1 MEWRTGRKLAHLK
14 QYFFLDQM
22 KESFFDRAIVVE
34 AKVLSVGVK
43 ALVVKCEITKVYCG
57 SKALVG
63 TTFSDYNSKR
73 RGPVPLLVVGET
85 GIWTLVKN
93 KNEIIP
99 ASDDSFG
106 GGINRIRK
114 SMEVLHVDYNQ
125 YVQLAEEIGSIYHME
140 PKQRIHKVREDVNSD
155 IPTIAYWAA
164 SVFPRF
170 FDGKNVVR
178 VMWDVRKTPLKTV
191 AATLVVSKFLNDWDP
206 EAWNPSKE
214 RLEDLQH
221 CVQLKMT
228 NDEGYTLLRDLESEI
243 TGGDWVD
250 QKTAVQLLESARDNP
265 SMDDWLKERF
275 SDLLKEYL
283 AKSQG
288 GEKAKKR

>member
-1 MEWRTGRKLAHLK
+1 
-14 QYFFLDQM
+14 M